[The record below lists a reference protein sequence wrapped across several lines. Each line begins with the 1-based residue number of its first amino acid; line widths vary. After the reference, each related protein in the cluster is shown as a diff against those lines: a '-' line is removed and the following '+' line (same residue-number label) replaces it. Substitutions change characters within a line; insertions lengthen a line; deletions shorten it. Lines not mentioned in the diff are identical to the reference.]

1 MACPN
6 TLTFERIK
14 CHQPMEA
21 KKRILLADDDRE
33 DQFIISEAFDEIGAS
48 GIIHFEENG
57 ENVLSWLEKCAV
69 VGGLPELIVLDLNM
83 PKMNGTQTL
92 LHLKQD
98 DRFRHIPVII
108 YSTSLNHLERDEC
121 IRLGAHSY
129 VIKGITF
136 NECKLIAKTLYDCC
150 TGER

>member
-1 MACPN
+1 MQG
-6 TLTFERIK
+6 LELGGLQRIPLPLD
-14 CHQPMEA
+14 QMEV

-33 DQFIISEAFDEIGAS
+33 DQFIISEAFDEIGV
-48 GIIHFEENG
+48 GDILHFEENG
-57 ENVLSWLEKCAV
+57 ENVLAWLEQCIV
-69 VGGLPELIVLDLNM
+69 EGSLPELIVLDLNM

-98 DRFRHIPVII
+98 ERLRHIPVVI
-108 YSTSLNHLERDEC
+108 YSTSLNNIERDEC

-136 NECKLIAKTLYDCC
+136 NECKTIAKTLYDCC
-150 TGER
+150 Q

>member
-1 MACPN
+1 
-6 TLTFERIK
+6 
-14 CHQPMEA
+14 MEG

-33 DQFIISEAFDEIGAS
+33 DQFIIAEAFDEIGA
-48 GIIHFEENG
+48 GDILHFEENG
-57 ENVLSWLEKCAV
+57 ENVLSWLEKSIDTDA
-69 VGGLPELIVLDLNM
+69 LPELIVLDLNM

-98 DRFRHIPVII
+98 PRFRHIPVII
-108 YSTSLNHLERDEC
+108 YSTSLNNIERDEC

-136 NECKLIAKTLYDCC
+136 SECKTIAKTLWDLCKI
-150 TGER
+150 